1 MEKLNGGI
9 TSSTAMN
16 SDTLL
21 LPSPISYDRNADIK
35 TFDDTKAG
43 VKGLVDSGV
52 TTIPRLF
59 IHHHTPEDDDVVLD
73 ANVPL
78 IDLSSS
84 EEEVVKQIREA
95 AETWGFFLIV
105 NHGMAPEV
113 MDGLLADSRRFHEL
127 PGEEKMQ
134 FYSRDATMPVRYV
147 SNGTLL
153 TRTTGAADWRDTLA
167 VNAPDGQLDPQFCP
181 SVCRKA
187 VTEYLKQ
194 VTTLKN
200 KLSGLLSKAAGLS
213 ENYLSSIKCMESISM
228 ACHYYPSC
236 PQPGLTL
243 GVSKH
248 TDPYLLTILLQ
259 DSTGGLQVLNPNNQW
274 VDVCATRGTL
284 LITNDKFKSVEH
296 RVKSWSSKIRSSVA
310 CFFSPSSDNL
320 YTPYSPANEIISKE
334 NPLVYRPTHVAEF
347 IKCFRSHG
355 SSLSHFRFLA

>member
-1 MEKLNGGI
+1 
-9 TSSTAMN
+9 
-16 SDTLL
+16 
-21 LPSPISYDRNADIK
+21 
-35 TFDDTKAG
+35 
-43 VKGLVDSGV
+43 
-52 TTIPRLF
+52 
-59 IHHHTPEDDDVVLD
+59 
-73 ANVPL
+73 
-78 IDLSSS
+78 
-84 EEEVVKQIREA
+84 
-95 AETWGFFLIV
+95 
-105 NHGMAPEV
+105 MAPEV

-134 FYSRDATMPVRYV
+134 FYSRDATM
-147 SNGTLL
+147 
-153 TRTTGAADWRDTLA
+153 
-167 VNAPDGQLDPQFCP
+167 
-181 SVCRKA
+181 KA

-284 LITNDKFKSVEH
+284 VVNIGDFMQLITNDKFKSVEH